1 MMSPWAAFNLNGAAI
16 SNARSGQ
23 AARRPVFQA
32 GQRGAGALAAVFEA
46 SCFAGLNST
55 DCVFADPSFV
65 DV

>member
-1 MMSPWAAFNLNGAAI
+1 MSARVALSLGVAGI
-16 SNARSGQ
+16 DDVRSGR
-23 AARRPVFQA
+23 AACRAFFQA
-32 GQRGAGALAAVFEA
+32 GQAGTGRPLAAVFEA

>member
-1 MMSPWAAFNLNGAAI
+1 MMSVWAAPRLGGAAI
-16 SNARSGQ
+16 NYARSER
-23 AARRPVFQA
+23 AARRRVFQA
-32 GQRGAGALAAVFEA
+32 GQADASPLAAVFEA